1 MNNLNVSGEQMNTLL
16 NIASKK
22 LGKTPEQLQAEL
34 DQGKMDE
41 LVKNL
46 DPKVAGQ
53 VNGLLKNPKALEAM
67 MGNEKVKNMLENL
80 MGKK

>member
-1 MNNLNVSGEQMNTLL
+1 LNNLNVSGEQMNTLL

>member
-1 MNNLNVSGEQMNTLL
+1 MNTLL